1 MISAFAK
8 DIHTFQKKK
17 KTHKKKI
24 LTEIIKGFA
33 KTFHMVL
40 QTSCFI
46 TKVGYVVFSKY
57 FYNKYSK
64 IFTKIKN

>member
-17 KTHKKKI
+17 KKKKQKNKK
-24 LTEIIKGFA
+24 LNEIIKVFA

-40 QTSCFI
+40 
-46 TKVGYVVFSKY
+46 
-57 FYNKYSK
+57 
-64 IFTKIKN
+64 

>member
-40 QTSCFI
+40 
-46 TKVGYVVFSKY
+46 
-57 FYNKYSK
+57 
-64 IFTKIKN
+64 

>member
-8 DIHTFQKKK
+8 DIHTFQKK

-40 QTSCFI
+40 
-46 TKVGYVVFSKY
+46 
-57 FYNKYSK
+57 
-64 IFTKIKN
+64 